1 MDDKSNVESV
11 EAQLGEALEPTGS
24 AGPGALADA
33 AAAATTDPAAA
44 RGPEKLVSAGF
55 QTSLFFA
62 FLGTWTA
69 LLPATS
75 ITLALKVNQID
86 PTGKATS
93 LSLVL
98 GVGAFIALVAQ
109 NVFGAFSDRTA
120 GRFGM
125 RKPWILGGMLAGAAS
140 LLLLSSAG
148 SIPLLVVAW
157 GLTQLTFNVLLAG
170 LNPVIPDQVP
180 RRQLGRVS
188 GIIGITQVL
197 AGVGGAYL
205 AQLFLPNLTAAILI
219 PGVFLL
225 IFVTVFLF
233 ALKDRRRSREDV
245 PPFNLLLFVK
255 AFWTSPRKAPDFALA
270 WVSRLLV
277 TFGNFTLTN
286 YQLYFL
292 LDRFGF
298 TQANVGSAILL
309 LTVIGAVTTIPTSI
323 IVGRISDR
331 IGRRKLFVLISAG
344 IIAVAH
350 IVAAF
355 APTFGVFVVAAVV
368 AGLAMGVYLA
378 VDQALI
384 AEVLPSRADVAKDMG
399 VLHLAN
405 VLPQTLVP
413 VTAPLFLMIGG
424 GMENYPALFLG
435 GAIIAIIGAVVN
447 QFIRSVR

>member
-1 MDDKSNVESV
+1 MDHPPEKGHTAVDEHR
-11 EAQLGEALEPTGS
+11 T
-24 AGPGALADA
+24 DA
-33 AAAATTDPAAA
+33 APLDPMAATASVTAEAPQPPAA
-44 RGPEKLVSAGF
+44 PERLVTAGF

-69 LLPATS
+69 LLPATG

-86 PTGKATS
+86 PAGKATS

-98 GVGAFIALVAQ
+98 GVGAFVALIAQ
-109 NVFGAFSDRTA
+109 NIFGALSDRTSSP
-120 GRFGM
+120 FGM
-125 RKPWILGGMLAGAAS
+125 RRPWILGGMVAGAAS
-140 LLLLSSAG
+140 LIGLAFASN
-148 SIPLLVVAW
+148 IPMLVGAW
-157 GLTQLTFNVLLAG
+157 ALTQLTFNILLAG

-188 GIIGITQVL
+188 GLIGITQVI
-197 AGVGGAYL
+197 AGVAGAFL
-205 AQLFLPNLTAAILI
+205 AQAFLPDLTAAILI
-219 PGVFLL
+219 PGVALL
-225 IFVTVFLF
+225 VLVSVFLF
-233 ALKDRRRSREDV
+233 VLKDRRLRREDV
-245 PPFNLLLFVK
+245 APFDLLLFLK

-277 TFGNFTLTN
+277 TFGNMTLAN

-298 TQANVGSAILL
+298 TQANVGQAVLL
-309 LTVIGAVTTIPTSI
+309 LTLIGAATTIPTSI
-323 IVGRISDR
+323 LLGRLSDR
-331 IGRRKLFVLISAG
+331 LGRRKMFVLLSA
-344 IIAVAH
+344 IIVAVAH
-350 IVAAF
+350 IVAAMAPSF
-355 APTFGVFVVAAVV
+355 AVFVIAAVV
-368 AGLAMGVYLA
+368 AGLALGAYLA

-384 AEVLPSRADVAKDMG
+384 AEVLPSRGDVAKDMG

-424 GMENYPALFLG
+424 GDNYAALFIG
-435 GAIIAIIGAVVN
+435 GAIVAIIGAIIN